1 MKILAVETSCDETAI
16 ALIEAK
22 GGLKKPEFKILK
34 ERVASQIETHRPWG
48 GVVPTL
54 AKREHAKN
62 LPLLLRQILGGPK
75 QKIDLL
81 AVTIGPGL
89 DPCLWSGI
97 VFAKEIHKKYLPKAR
112 IVGTNHLEGHL
123 YSFFLEKKTVI
134 SNFQFSISKKIFPA
148 VQLLVSG
155 GHTVLVLM
163 KSVKERKKLGET
175 RDDAVGETF
184 DKVARMLKSPYPGGP
199 EIEKLAKK
207 GNSEAVNFPR
217 PMINSKNYDF
227 SFSGLKTAVLY
238 YLKKSKKIK
247 KTDVAASFQ
256 KAATDVLIHK
266 TVRAAKE
273 FKAKTIILSGGVA
286 ANKFLRRELSAA
298 GRKMRIKFLSAPIKY
313 QTDNA
318 VMIAIAAYVNHIN
331 GKKHK
336 LASQPNLNL

>member
-1 MKILAVETSCDETAI
+1 MLILGIETSCDETAI

-22 GGLKKPEFKILK
+22 GGLKKPEFKIIK
-34 ERVASQIETHRPWG
+34 ETVASQIETHRPWG

-54 AKREHAKN
+54 AKREHTKN
-62 LPLLLRQILGGPK
+62 LPLLLRQILGDPK

-97 VFAKEIHKKYLPKAR
+97 VFAKNIHKKYLPKAKL
-112 IVGTNHLEGHL
+112 VGTNHLEGHL
-123 YSFFLEKKTVI
+123 YSFLLE
-134 SNFQFSISKKIFPA
+134 QQAAFPA
-148 VQLLVSG
+148 IQLLVSG

-184 DKVARMLKSPYPGGP
+184 DKVARMLKLPYPGGP

-207 GNSEAVNFPR
+207 GNSGSINFPR
-217 PMINSKNYDF
+217 PMNKSKNYDF
-227 SFSGLKTAVLY
+227 SFSGLKTAALY
-238 YLKKSKKIK
+238 YLKDNIK
-247 KTDVAASFQ
+247 AKRQNMAASFQ
-256 KAATDVLIHK
+256 KAATDVLIYK
-266 TVRAAKE
+266 TIRAAKE

-286 ANKFLRRELSAA
+286 ANKFLRRELSASS
-298 GRKMRIKFLSAPIKY
+298 RKIKLKFLSAPIKY